1 MYSLK
6 IFKIISPKT
15 TEEIK
20 IWLKNNRIHREKG
33 PAVLEFDE
41 KNNLK
46 KQTYYVNNHSYVIE
60 NDTLFRTRE
69 LLTTSEEGEPSVI
82 YLNGTKEWHDYGC
95 LHRHQLPAIEYS
107 NGDYEYWNFGKRHR
121 LGGEPAVQIGN
132 RKYWFIDG
140 EFIKCTN

>member
-6 IFKIISPKT
+6 IIKIISPRT
-15 TEEIK
+15 TEKLK
-20 IWLKNNRIHREKG
+20 IWLKNNCIHREKG

-69 LLTTSEEGEPSVI
+69 PLINSEKGEPSVI
-82 YLNGTKEWHDYGC
+82 YSNGTKEWHDYGY

-121 LGGEPAVQIGN
+121 TDGPAVIYGKKQ
-132 RKYWFIDG
+132 YWYING